1 MKSSINKKTIIL
13 VLFVFTHFISFSQKF
28 SLGDKLTPNK
38 TEFELLGI
46 SSTTSVAT
54 YKYIG
59 EITDKY
65 FFNRQVG
72 DIIVGFKN
80 GIIVTTIYNLIPER
94 ADIGVP
100 KSLVDL
106 VQASLPFPL
115 AYRNGLWGVNIDNE
129 TITISRTT
137 SVLTFNKDR
146 IMFMSTIKQSIL
158 NQ

>member
-1 MKSSINKKTIIL
+1 MKKQIIIL
-13 VLFVFTHFISFSQKF
+13 ILFVFFSINSFSQKF
-28 SLGDKLTPNK
+28 SVGDVLSPNS
-38 TEFELLGI
+38 TEFKLLGI
-46 SSTTSVAT
+46 SSATRVAT

-59 EITDKY
+59 SITDKY

-80 GIIVTTIYNLIPER
+80 GIVVTTIYNLIPEK

-129 TITISRTT
+129 TITISRTR

>member
-1 MKSSINKKTIIL
+1 MKMQIIILILFGFFSIN
-13 VLFVFTHFISFSQKF
+13 SFSQKF
-28 SLGDKLTPNK
+28 SVGDVLSPNA
-38 TEFELLGI
+38 TEFKLLGI
-46 SSTTSVAT
+46 SSATRVAT

-59 EITDKY
+59 SITDKY

-80 GIIVTTIYNLIPER
+80 GIVVTTIYNLIPEK

-106 VQASLPFPL
+106 VQVSLPFPL